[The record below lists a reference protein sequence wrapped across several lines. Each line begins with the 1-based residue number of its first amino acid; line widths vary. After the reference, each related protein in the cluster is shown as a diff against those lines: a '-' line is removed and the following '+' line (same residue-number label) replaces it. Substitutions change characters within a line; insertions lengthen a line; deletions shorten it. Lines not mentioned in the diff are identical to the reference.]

1 MLLMFRKSRRDN
13 MCYQV
18 IERTQFALPNAPCSV
33 PDTLTGGYM
42 MFIRNNIHVH
52 EQENKH
58 HLQTTLNHAHQ
69 PRFNLD
75 CLKLPSSFQDMIM
88 HVEMHMEY
96 LEDLT
101 EVEFK

>member
-1 MLLMFRKSRRDN
+1 
-13 MCYQV
+13 
-18 IERTQFALPNAPCSV
+18 
-33 PDTLTGGYM
+33 M

-58 HLQTTLNHAHQ
+58 HLQITLNHAHQ

-75 CLKLPSSFQDMIM
+75 CLELPSSFQDTIM
-88 HVEMHMEY
+88 HVEMHLEY
-96 LEDLT
+96 LEELT